1 MNSQEALTVLRK
13 VFAYQPN
20 QRMDELTAEA
30 WSEALEPHDV
40 RDALDAVRK
49 LAVAPR
55 QPGQPF
61 WMEVRDIVQEVL
73 YVEKVRM
80 ERNMNYARELEGAIH
95 DKYRDDIGPGWSAE
109 LKALRQ
115 ALKSRDWT
123 PPPPRAELEA
133 PRPVQS
139 LVKQIGAIRNGGHP
153 TRGGR
158 TLTPYERSIA
168 AQAWSEG
175 REAGDDT
182 NPYAATT

>member
-61 WMEVRDIVQEVL
+61 WMEVRDIVQEV
-73 YVEKVRM
+73 RHM
-80 ERNMNYARELEGAIH
+80 ERERLFRNRGNAQELESAIWNRC
-95 DKYRDDIGPGWSAE
+95 RDDQGREREE
-109 LKALRQ
+109 LRALTEQ
-115 ALKSRDWT
+115 LKSRDWT
-123 PPPPRAELEA
+123 PPPPRAEVEA

-168 AQAWSEG
+168 AQAWAEG
-175 REAGDDT
+175 REAEDDT